1 MCSRSRRNPNQRFN
15 PFDSSRPISPNLDEL
30 RLLPQRGREEGV
42 RLTSIRLSSHRIS
55 KNEEIPLSPLSEE
68 WKIGLKRCS
77 VRKDDFFFFFA
88 KRPLSCPVLSCLPW
102 YNTLFSKRIFC
113 KRKRGN
119 GCVGRK
125 KGKDSFRIENGCTD
139 GLIGEA
145 IGRKRRLSTGR
156 PPSRSSESV

>member
-1 MCSRSRRNPNQRFN
+1 MCSHSRRNPNQRFN
-15 PFDSSRPISPNLDEL
+15 PFDFSRPISLNLDEL

-42 RLTSIRLSSHRIS
+42 RLTSIRLSSYRIS
-55 KNEEIPLSPLSEE
+55 KNKEITLSPLSEV
-68 WKIGLKRCS
+68 WKS
-77 VRKDDFFFFFA
+77 VVPCGKMISFSSSPSD
-88 KRPLSCPVLSCLPW
+88 PCPVLSYPVFPGII
-102 YNTLFSKRIFC
+102 LFSLIIIFC

-139 GLIGEA
+139 GLIGGA